1 MKTADS
7 PVMQD
12 SSQGRSEFSRKS
24 VLAAIGCW
32 IGFLLGPNVM
42 IAASNSNFLAAWI
55 EEFGDP
61 EAISA
66 ALAMA
71 PLTVAIMLPISGK
84 LMDRFGVRAVILPG
98 ILVFASAFFLMSQI
112 INVWQFALVQIFLS
126 IGSALNSSVGYAKV
140 VSTWFDKH
148 RGIVLGSCVAFGAG
162 VGQTTMPKISQ
173 WLIESYGW
181 RGGLQG
187 FTLMI
192 LCVSLPIVFL
202 LVRPRV
208 LAAGACSA
216 PPTAH
221 LNKAELTGQTVRE
234 ALRNPSFY
242 KVFFAIMFGSMS
254 LLGTIIFS
262 RPILADKGF
271 SVDWATT
278 AASVAFAGV
287 LLGEFTSGFLLDR
300 FTTPRIVLIY
310 FSIAW
315 LGVLT
320 MHSLSGDSTSL
331 LLLGSIMLGMGFGG
345 EVGMNAYMISRYCGL
360 KSFGTLYGFT
370 FAASNLGIAI
380 GIFTCGKVI
389 AAFGSYDNLLYI
401 FGTTMSISEACIAS
415 LPKFVYLPEK

>member
-192 LCVSLPIVFL
+192 LCVSLPVVFL

-216 PPTAH
+216 QPTAH

-287 LLGEFTSGFLLDR
+287 LLCLVGRLDH
-300 FTTPRIVLIY
+300 
-310 FSIAW
+310 A
-315 LGVLT
+315 
-320 MHSLSGDSTSL
+320 
-331 LLLGSIMLGMGFGG
+331 
-345 EVGMNAYMISRYCGL
+345 
-360 KSFGTLYGFT
+360 
-370 FAASNLGIAI
+370 
-380 GIFTCGKVI
+380 
-389 AAFGSYDNLLYI
+389 
-401 FGTTMSISEACIAS
+401 
-415 LPKFVYLPEK
+415 LPER